1 MLKTLSA
8 DIEFHNKKT
17 IKFSHSFLTGMTA
30 ITGPNESGKSLRLEM
45 LRYSLFGAAA
55 LRRSISTYNKL
66 NVSVELEINGVGYK
80 ITRDKSGAKLYVNG
94 TVQATGTTP
103 VNRAVLKIFGYNLEV
118 FDIANVCLQDDIT
131 SMTKKTPAE
140 RKRMIDKTLGLDAV
154 DTLLKNTSEE
164 LSAIRAVK
172 STLEAQ
178 LQGLVITP
186 PEKPEG
192 YLPLEM
198 VSSKLEEAQ
207 QKKFERDQMKTEL
220 AKRQCEK
227 PSVPEFDFL
236 KPDKS
241 LEYYVNAGAQNF
253 SILESVN
260 NLKKTITNITVLDRL
275 KNEDKLTLQYYLD
288 TDVEGQWTRY
298 REYER
303 AEKEAKECKFTREQI
318 DTLTLGIKYAP
329 EINKLNALMAGEKV
343 CCPECSHTFSLQ
355 QSQLD
360 TLVALIP
367 QEAYSALVY
376 VKDTGITTMAQVT
389 RLVTLLE
396 AKERFDLLDKVDE
409 PKDIYIGT
417 SIDIRQK
424 LAVDELN
431 CQKYSTILEL
441 EKQIA
446 ELESRYVTDVDIELT
461 RKKLVIDAETKY
473 EKELENFNVYT
484 LLLSEYTP
492 KLQALEGVEDLIL
505 ELNTLQDAIVKY
517 KILVGA
523 FEQKIAQKADIEEQ
537 LDLASLEYTRL
548 MNIRNALT
556 SIKPKVKSYL
566 VPSLSSVASNFI
578 SQMTNNARNKVDISE
593 EFDIVVDNQAVEE
606 LSGSGKAVA
615 NLAIRLALGIVLT
628 NKIFSVFMADEV
640 DAAMDNER
648 AESTSQCLKNLTT
661 TFDQVILV
669 SHKKPQA
676 DNYIELTR
684 A

>member
-45 LRYSLFGAAA
+45 LRYAIFGAPA
-55 LRRSISTYNKL
+55 LRRSVSTYNKL
-66 NVSVELEINGVGYK
+66 NVSIELAINNIDYK
-80 ITRDKSGAKLYVNG
+80 ISRDKSGAKLSVNG
-94 TVQATGTTP
+94 VIQATGTTP
-103 VNRAVLKIFGYNLEV
+103 VNRAVVKIFGYNLEV

-140 RKRMIDKTLGLDAV
+140 RKRMIDKTLGLDAI
-154 DTLLKNTSEE
+154 DTLIKKTSEE

-172 STLEAQ
+172 ATLEAQ
-178 LQGLVITP
+178 LQGLVIVP

-192 YLPLEM
+192 YIPLEEI
-198 VSSKLEEAQ
+198 SKKLEEAQ
-207 QKKFERDQMKTEL
+207 KSKFKRDQMRSEL
-220 AKRQCEK
+220 ERSECTK
-227 PSVPEFDFL
+227 PRVPEFDFL

-241 LEYYVNAGAQNF
+241 LEYYINAGTQNF
-253 SILESVN
+253 SILDRVN
-260 NLKKTITNITVLDRL
+260 NLKKTITNISVLDRL

-288 TDVEGQWTRY
+288 TDVEGQW
-298 REYER
+298 REYNDYKL
-303 AEKEAKECKFTREQI
+303 AEKQAKECKFTRAQVDI
-318 DTLTLGIKYAP
+318 LTLGIKYSS

-360 TLVALIP
+360 ALVALIP
-367 QEAYSALVY
+367 QQAYSALEY
-376 VKDTGITTMAQVT
+376 VKDTGIVTTAQVDK
-389 RLVTLLE
+389 LVALLE
-396 AKERFDLLDKVDE
+396 LKESFELLDKVEE
-409 PKDIYIGT
+409 PKDNYIGT
-417 SIDIRQK
+417 SVDIKQK
-424 LAVDELN
+424 LDVDELN

-441 EKQIA
+441 EKQIV
-446 ELESRYVTDVDIELT
+446 ELESQYVNDVNEELA
-461 RKKLVIDAETKY
+461 RKKIVIDAEAKY
-473 EKELENFNVYT
+473 ESDLEKFNIYT

-492 KLQALEGVEDLIL
+492 KLKALEGIEDKITQLTI
-505 ELNTLQDAIVKY
+505 LQDLIVKY
-517 KILVGA
+517 QVLVGA
-523 FEQKIAQKADIEEQ
+523 FEQKVAQKKDIEEQ
-537 LDLASLEYTRL
+537 LDITSTEFIRL
-548 MNIRNALT
+548 TNIRNALT
-556 SIKPKVKSYL
+556 AIKPQVKSYL

-578 SQMTNNARNKVDISE
+578 AQMTNNARNKVDISE
-593 EFDIVVDNQAVEE
+593 EFDILVDNQAVEE

-648 AESTSQCLKNLTT
+648 AESTSQCLRNLTT

-676 DNYIELTR
+676 DNHIELTR